1 MTAVLLGFGA
11 LATGVAARRP
21 DGVVVDLSGLGDAF
35 RQPSLNAV
43 LALGP
48 EVWARMRAAVDDAPE
63 AEADLAPL
71 VPVHPGDY
79 VDFYACEHHVAAMGR
94 RFRPGQPEVPPAWR
108 HVPLGYHGRAAT
120 VVVSG
125 EPVFRPWGLLPGEEW
140 GPTQRLD
147 VEVELGFVIG
157 VGTER
162 GRPVTAPD
170 AWDRI
175 FGAVVVNDWSARDIQ
190 AFESVPLGPHLG
202 KSFCTTISPWVVPL
216 DLLPRVPISGTGVA
230 LAPHLR
236 DDRHLGGLDLDL
248 VLTIDD
254 QVVSCTSARH
264 LSWSPA
270 QMYASLTS
278 NGASVRPGD
287 LFASGTISGPPAS
300 PVDGQLLP
308 SHDPELGSRASAG
321 SLLELDL
328 PFLVDGQTAAVHCPL
343 LGVAGGTVCASRD
356 PYRSQ
361 ARHPVVAGMGGQP

>member
-1 MTAVLLGFGA
+1 VTAALLGFGA

-48 EVWARMRAAVDDAPE
+48 PAWDRMRAAVDGAPE
-63 AEADLAPL
+63 ADATLAPL
-71 VPVHPGDY
+71 GPVRPGDY

-94 RFRPGQPEVPPAWR
+94 RFRPGQPPLPPAWR
-108 HVPLGYHGRAAT
+108 HVPLGYHGRAST

-125 EPVFRPWGLLPGEEW
+125 EPVMRPAGVLPGEPPAW

-157 VGTER
+157 QGNER
-162 GRPVTAPD
+162 GRPVAAPD
-170 AWDRI
+170 AWARL

-190 AFESVPLGPHLG
+190 AFETVPLGPHLG

-216 DLLPRVPISGTGVA
+216 DLLPSVAIPGTGA
-230 LAPHLR
+230 PLAPHLR
-236 DDRHLGGLDLDL
+236 DDRPGGFDLDL
-248 VLTIDD
+248 VLSIDGHA
-254 QVVSCTSARH
+254 VSRTNARH

-270 QMYASLTS
+270 QMYAALTS

-287 LFASGTISGPPAS
+287 LFASGTISGPPDEAK
-300 PVDGQLLP
+300 PG
-308 SHDPELGSRASAG
+308 GG
-321 SLLELDL
+321 SLLELGH
-328 PFLVDGQTAAVHCPL
+328 PFLADGQTATVACPL
-343 LGVAGGTVCASRD
+343 LGEATGRILEEPTCPAT
-356 PYRSQ
+356 
-361 ARHPVVAGMGGQP
+361 